1 MKQIKK
7 LNSEKIK
14 NENENNFKKV
24 KSKSINDNN
33 ENFNN
38 IENIMLNLTESDRE
52 EFKNHNEKIDK
63 DE

>member
-24 KSKSINDNN
+24 KSKAINN